1 MLAGGRGGA
10 ERERGMKA
18 AVLKIGAFGAL
29 ALLGL
34 ASSVGATRGAGGPV
48 DTVTSVVSSVAGTVA
63 TATGAAT
70 DPVSTG
76 AVTDPPSTAGGAAG
90 GTAGGTGGSAAA
102 LQVPRLRTSFD
113 RLPRRLEA
121 LLERLIVGQ
130 EPRANLRRLKHAL
143 RGAPPQLRAR
153 VLRLLRAEM
162 RRLRQGGLTRIER
175 ERYRRLH
182 RILDALSQPGS
193 SSATQSGSTPLPAQ
207 RGDRETG
214 ASSAG
219 GAPNAANRG
228 DSHPFTG
235 TDSERSSSSKAGEDR
250 DVGGFG
256 SRADLPPA
264 WEWNIQLGIYLA
276 LLGLLLFALAALLL
290 AAVPADALP
299 TRQLRRFVH
308 RSRAALALM
317 GASTLVALALIV
329 FL

>member
-1 MLAGGRGGA
+1 M
-10 ERERGMKA
+10 
-18 AVLKIGAFGAL
+18 
-29 ALLGL
+29 
-34 ASSVGATRGAGGPV
+34 
-48 DTVTSVVSSVAGTVA
+48 
-63 TATGAAT
+63 
-70 DPVSTG
+70 
-76 AVTDPPSTAGGAAG
+76 
-90 GTAGGTGGSAAA
+90 
-102 LQVPRLRTSFD
+102 
-113 RLPRRLEA
+113 
-121 LLERLIVGQ
+121 
-130 EPRANLRRLKHAL
+130 RRLKH
-143 RGAPPQLRAR
+143 
-153 VLRLLRAEM
+153 
-162 RRLRQGGLTRIER
+162 GGLTRIER

-182 RILDALSQPGS
+182 HILNVLSQPGS
-193 SSATQSGSTPLPAQ
+193 SSATRSGSTPLPAQ
-207 RGDRETG
+207 SNDRETG
-214 ASSAG
+214 APFPG
-219 GAPNAANRG
+219 VVPNAASPG

-235 TDSERSSSSKAGEDR
+235 TDSQRSASSKEGDDR